1 MHIETIRSVGSGE
14 VPVQHKLRV
23 NIEYASMARYEQFG
37 RAAADNGAFRNSL
50 AIIFV
55 QHAIRCGYDRII
67 RSDGTFF
74 DRRLVTY
81 PIIFSEYDTR
91 YTVSNFARFG
101 IDSVMKVGIEK
112 LGVISNVSMFSNNYL
127 VIYVY
132 QIIFRK
138 ENERIQFEIPFF
150 EYGLLASSQYQYSLA
165 EFDCPSIVY
174 SGFCIAA
181 IHVLADSYHTSRYFS
196 YDFDVAAQIA

>member
-1 MHIETIRSVGSGE
+1 MHIETIRSVSSGE

-55 QHAIRCGYDRII
+55 QHAVRCGYDRII
-67 RSDGTFF
+67 WGDGTFF

-91 YTVSNFARFG
+91 RAVSNFARLG

-112 LGVISNVSMFSNNYL
+112 LGVIIDASMFPNNYL
-127 VIYVY
+127 VVYVCRT
-132 QIIFRK
+132 IFPK
-138 ENERIQFEIPFF
+138 ENERIQFEIPFS
-150 EYGLLASSQYQYSLA
+150 EYGQLASSQYQYSLA

-196 YDFDVAAQIA
+196 HDFDVAAQIA

>member
-1 MHIETIRSVGSGE
+1 MHIETIRLVGSGE

-81 PIIFSEYDTR
+81 PIYFPSMILDVRFRISPVSVL
-91 YTVSNFARFG
+91 TV
-101 IDSVMKVGIEK
+101 
-112 LGVISNVSMFSNNYL
+112 
-127 VIYVY
+127 
-132 QIIFRK
+132 
-138 ENERIQFEIPFF
+138 
-150 EYGLLASSQYQYSLA
+150 
-165 EFDCPSIVY
+165 
-174 SGFCIAA
+174 
-181 IHVLADSYHTSRYFS
+181 
-196 YDFDVAAQIA
+196 